1 MKLSVCI
8 PMYNEGKIIENNA
21 RALSAYL
28 RSNFPDSELIY
39 IDDGSTDGCGDLV
52 RGLGLPNCRV
62 IGYQPNRGKGCAVRT
77 GMLAASGDIC
87 LFTDADLAYGTEVI
101 GEAVKVFAVHPD
113 ADLVIGSRKLA
124 GDGYAGYTAARKLAS
139 KIYLWLLQRL
149 GGFRLSDSQTGFK
162 CFTGK
167 AAKQIFSLCETD
179 RFAFDFE
186 ALCYATRLGMKIEE
200 IPVRILNHGESKI
213 HLVGDSLRM
222 FRDILKIRHRV
233 NRKVKE
239 LRKNA

>member
-77 GMLAASGDIC
+77 GML
-87 LFTDADLAYGTEVI
+87 EI
-101 GEAVKVFAVHPD
+101 GRAHV
-113 ADLVIGSRKLA
+113 
-124 GDGYAGYTAARKLAS
+124 
-139 KIYLWLLQRL
+139 
-149 GGFRLSDSQTGFK
+149 
-162 CFTGK
+162 
-167 AAKQIFSLCETD
+167 
-179 RFAFDFE
+179 
-186 ALCYATRLGMKIEE
+186 
-200 IPVRILNHGESKI
+200 
-213 HLVGDSLRM
+213 
-222 FRDILKIRHRV
+222 
-233 NRKVKE
+233 
-239 LRKNA
+239 